1 MIPES
6 QRIAIAEACG
16 WTRFTWS
23 EPDGQCEGWQP
34 PKGAAVYSDNID
46 VLPNYLCDLNAMH
59 EAEKVLNHDNAREYC
74 SRVAAI
80 TGQEFA
86 QKDGRGAL
94 PIIGATL
101 HATAAQ
107 RAEAFLRTLSL
118 WTP

>member
-1 MIPES
+1 MTP
-6 QRIAIAEACG
+6 QAQNIAIAKA
-16 WTRFTWS
+16 R
-23 EPDGQCEGWQP
+23 PDRIHQVHGRWQ
-34 PKGAAVYSDNID
+34 YSDGIHWFNCKD
-46 VLPNYLCDLNAMH
+46 NDPLSDLNAMH

-107 RAEAFLRTLSL
+107 RAAAFLRTLNL
-118 WTP
+118 WDDTI